1 MKIVLLFTI
10 IGINIIPFECF
21 TVGYTYPNTDDATP
35 AWKPWPQRGCPKPD
49 PPIECV
55 SRHTSCIHEDNT
67 NVYRVVKTRTWW
79 HCGK

>member
-1 MKIVLLFTI
+1 MKNPVPPEYK
-10 IGINIIPFECF
+10 PF
-21 TVGYTYPNTDDATP
+21 PK
-35 AWKPWPQRGCPKPD
+35 WGCPAPD

-55 SRHTSCIHEDNT
+55 SKQTSCIHEEKN

>member
-10 IGINIIPFECF
+10 IGINIIPFECD
-21 TVGYTYPNTDDATP
+21 PTDDPATP
-35 AWKPWPQRGCPKPD
+35 AWNTWPQRGCPKPD

-55 SRHTSCIHEDNT
+55 SRHTSCIHEDNN